1 MNLNLTLI
9 LFYTDDHS
17 TFMDYLWALSMGT
30 NCFDSSAELY
40 TAHSTPNHPCNPDPN
55 LYIGN
60 MQYQWV
66 RVISIHQLNREKDWK
81 KCS

>member
-1 MNLNLTLI
+1 MLGQSHPNPYLI
-9 LFYTDDHS
+9 LYGRSFY
-17 TFMDYLWALSMGT
+17 FYGLSMGT

-55 LYIGN
+55 LYLGN